1 MVSSL
6 NQVRQLYVANSFVSD
21 GELSDKGAT
30 KLKVVGTNTGA
41 IQKQVYFL
49 TKGYD
54 TILKSDYIPVQSITY
69 AKATSAKS
77 LRTLLKA
84 VQITLSKDVNNG
96 SPVVGQDYV
105 LRINLRQFY
114 GMSDQ
119 DQYFKDAAVHVT
131 KGMTAEDFYKEMVK
145 ALNLCFSREVGATAD
160 SNPYL
165 EFFYWDDTDGIIIV
179 EKEQSWHLGTEAQER
194 VYFDVVPTTIYAD
207 GDDVIWGSVKDVTT
221 GGEAYIPNGKK
232 IADLEY
238 FLLGERGDQY
248 RKIGWPNDIETRG
261 LVDPDTEYDV
271 LDIHY
276 SFSDTGVNSY
286 KTEKDI
292 TIVSPKDSGV
302 INSIVDA
309 LNTATG
315 LSIEKISEA
324 TGIADTSEE
333 KAVDDSADV
342 VTTEETGEEKAV
354 VDSTEEAESQA
365 ASSDEDAVGI
375 ADTPEEKAVVDGAE
389 ETSETPT
396 ETTETTEDTET
407 VQA

>member
-6 NQVRQLYVANSFVSD
+6 NQVRQLYVANSFVSN
-21 GELSDKGAT
+21 GELKAKGAI
-30 KLKVVGTNTGA
+30 KLKVVGANSGA

-54 TILKSDYIPVQSITY
+54 TVLKSDYIPVQNITY
-69 AKATSAKS
+69 AKATSATN
-77 LRTLLKA
+77 LRTWMKA
-84 VQITLSKDVNNG
+84 VIVTLNEDVNDG
-96 SPVVGQDYV
+96 SPVVGQDYI

-119 DQYFKDAAVHVT
+119 DQYFKDAAVHAT
-131 KGMTAEDFYKEMVK
+131 KNMTAKTFYAEMVK
-145 ALNLCFSREVGATAD
+145 ALNLCFSREVGATSE

-165 EFFYWDDTDGIIIV
+165 FFASDENGLYIV
-179 EKEQSWHLGTEAQER
+179 EKPQPWTLGTQAQER

-207 GDDVIWGSVKDVTT
+207 GEDVIWGTT
-221 GGEAYIPNGKK
+221 TVEEAVDEEIAGDYAYVGNGTK

-248 RKIGWPNDIETRG
+248 RKIGWPNDIETKG
-261 LVDPDTEYDV
+261 LVDPDLEYDV
-271 LDIHY
+271 LEIHY

-292 TIVSPKDSGV
+292 TIVSPKDSAV
-302 INSIVDA
+302 IDNIIDA
-309 LNTATG
+309 LNIATG
-315 LSIEKISEA
+315 LSITKLSDA
-324 TGIADTSEE
+324 TGTAETSEE
-333 KAVDDSADV
+333 KAVEDDADV

-354 VDSTEEAESQA
+354 VDNTDEAEGQA
-365 ASSDEDAVGI
+365 ASDDDAEGI
-375 ADTPEEKAVVDGAE
+375 ADTTEEKAVVDGTD
-389 ETSETPT
+389 ETSEAST
-396 ETTETTEDTET
+396 ETTESTET

>member
-6 NQVRQLYVANSFVSD
+6 NQVRQLYVANAFVSD
-21 GELSDKGAT
+21 SEPKAKGDI
-30 KLKVVGTNTGA
+30 KLKVVGANSGA

-54 TILKSDYIPVQSITY
+54 TVLKSDYIPVQSITY
-69 AKATSAKS
+69 AKATKAEN
-77 LRTLLKA
+77 LRTYMKA
-84 VQITLSKDVNNG
+84 VLVTLSEDVNDG
-96 SPVVGQDYV
+96 APVVGQDYI

-119 DQYFKDAAVHVT
+119 DQYFKDAAVHAT
-131 KGMTAEDFYKEMVK
+131 KNMTAETFYEEMAK
-145 ALNLCFSREVGATAD
+145 ALNLCFSREVGATPD

-165 EFFYWDDTDGIIIV
+165 YFEAGAEGLCIY
-179 EKEQSWHLGTEAQER
+179 EKPQSWSLGTEAQER
-194 VYFDVVPTTIYAD
+194 VYFDVIPTTIYAD
-207 GDDVIWGSVKDVTT
+207 GEDVIWGTT
-221 GGEAYIPNGKK
+221 TVVEGADEELVGDYAYVGNGHK

-248 RKIGWPNDIETRG
+248 RKIGWPNDIETKG

-271 LDIHY
+271 FEIHY
-276 SFSDTGVNSY
+276 SFSDSGVNSY

-302 INSIVDA
+302 IDA
-309 LNTATG
+309 IIDAFNTATG
-315 LSIEKISEA
+315 LSITKLSEA
-324 TGIADTSEE
+324 TGTAETSEE
-333 KAVDDSADV
+333 KAVVDDADV

-354 VDSTEEAESQA
+354 VDNADEAEAQA
-365 ASSDEDAVGI
+365 ADGDDAVGI
-375 ADTPEEKAVVDGAE
+375 ADTAEEKAVVDGTE
-389 ETSETPT
+389 
-396 ETTETTEDTET
+396 ETTEASTEGTET